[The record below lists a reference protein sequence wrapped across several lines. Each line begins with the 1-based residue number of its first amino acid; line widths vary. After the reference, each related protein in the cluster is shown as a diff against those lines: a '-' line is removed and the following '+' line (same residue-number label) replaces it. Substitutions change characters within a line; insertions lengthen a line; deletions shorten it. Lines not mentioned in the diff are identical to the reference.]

1 MSGAAL
7 QMKII
12 EDVRRLA
19 ALNLTDRAIARA
31 LKIDRRSVKKY
42 RESPNCEATSKPP
55 TPSPDWQRNLDWD
68 EVIAEVRRGVPVN
81 VVWEELKESGK
92 INVQYPGFWKQLSKR
107 MPENNSSCVRV
118 FTPGERIEI
127 DYCDG
132 INIFDRFTGQFIK
145 TQLFVGVLCHSRYA
159 YAEFTLTQSSSDFL
173 SSHVRMFEQ
182 FGGTPQIITPDNLK
196 SAVTKAHRY
205 SPVMNPAYTKLA
217 AHYDI
222 AVVPARVARPKD
234 KAIVERTIQ
243 IFQRWFYFRVRNH
256 TFNSLVELNR
266 ALAEHLVIFHQK
278 KHRIFRRS
286 RIEMFEA
293 EKIHLRPLPQS
304 PYVVSTHKIAIPHP
318 DCHISFDKNI
328 TQYRMNTEASRLTY
342 GHRKIVS
349 KFIETAIVSPST
361 PAPSITA
368 NL

>member
-42 RESPNCEATSKPP
+42 RESPNCEAASKPP
-55 TPSPDWQRNLDWD
+55 TLSPDWQRNLDWD

-132 INIFDRFTGQFIK
+132 INIFDRFTDQHALK
-145 TQLFVGVLCHSRYA
+145 A
-159 YAEFTLTQSSSDFL
+159 DAE
-173 SSHVRMFEQ
+173 
-182 FGGTPQIITPDNLK
+182 
-196 SAVTKAHRY
+196 
-205 SPVMNPAYTKLA
+205 YTKG
-217 AHYDI
+217 
-222 AVVPARVARPKD
+222 
-234 KAIVERTIQ
+234 
-243 IFQRWFYFRVRNH
+243 
-256 TFNSLVELNR
+256 
-266 ALAEHLVIFHQK
+266 QK
-278 KHRIFRRS
+278 GLDR
-286 RIEMFEA
+286 
-293 EKIHLRPLPQS
+293 LR
-304 PYVVSTHKIAIPHP
+304 KWI
-318 DCHISFDKNI
+318 K
-328 TQYRMNTEASRLTY
+328 
-342 GHRKIVS
+342 
-349 KFIETAIVSPST
+349 
-361 PAPSITA
+361 
-368 NL
+368 